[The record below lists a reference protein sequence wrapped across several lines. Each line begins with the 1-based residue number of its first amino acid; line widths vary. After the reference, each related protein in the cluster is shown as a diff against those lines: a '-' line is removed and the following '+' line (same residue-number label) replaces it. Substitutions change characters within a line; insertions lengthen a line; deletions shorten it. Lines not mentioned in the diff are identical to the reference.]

1 MSTNLGN
8 KSKSSKNLEINF
20 QNNTKK
26 KTIQLIKEYLSSQPE
41 QLKKLDNV
49 SKTLYEVIDSF
60 IEFTKDY
67 SNKLEI
73 LALKII
79 PNYTTEG

>member
-26 KTIQLIKEYLSSQPE
+26 KTIQLIKEYFSSQPE

-49 SKTLYEVIDSF
+49 SKTLYEVIDSC